1 MSKYS
6 MNNIFEDKTFLMFER
21 VVSATARLSDRDGK
35 AYFVEEKT
43 GRICFFNRFPYGGER
58 EFERVRENGIVAF
71 LVIII
76 LIPLFFVGT
85 TLNLAFSDD
94 ASVARNAILLFVAN
108 ILLAPVGLLADKKQ
122 YEYRFEDFQRV
133 KKNYYPIY
141 IDDSKKGE
149 VLARAR
155 RKGWNVLVLLMMLL
169 SGAIGAGYGFVMGAD
184 VELLIV
190 SPLCVVLLCAFA
202 PDFKDRLSG
211 WKFAWKIYW
220 AKAVDQEDE

>member
-21 VVSATARLSDRDGK
+21 AGSATASPLDGK

-43 GRICFFNRFPYGGER
+43 GRICIFYRFPYGGEK
-58 EFERVRENGIVAF
+58 EFERVRGNGIVAF
-71 LVIII
+71 LIIII

-85 TLNLAFSDD
+85 ILNLAFSDD
-94 ASVARNAILLFVAN
+94 ASVVRNAILLFVAN

-122 YEYRFEDFQRV
+122 YKYRFEDFQRV
-133 KKNYYPIY
+133 KKNHYPVY

-155 RKGWNVLVLLMMLL
+155 RKGWNVLAVLVALL
-169 SGAIGAGYGFVMGAD
+169 FGAIGAGYGFIMGAD
-184 VELLIV
+184 TELLLV
-190 SPLCVVLLCAFA
+190 SPSSIFLLLALA

-220 AKAVDQEDE
+220 SKSVDQKEE